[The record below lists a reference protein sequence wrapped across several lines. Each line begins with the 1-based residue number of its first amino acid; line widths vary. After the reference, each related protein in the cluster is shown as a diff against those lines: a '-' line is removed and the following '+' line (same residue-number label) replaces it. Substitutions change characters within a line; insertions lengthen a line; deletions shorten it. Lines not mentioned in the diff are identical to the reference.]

1 MRVFDYGRSKRNT
14 GSFAFKEHWGFE
26 PAPLHYQYYLVRARE
41 LPNVSPSNP
50 KYRMFIR
57 AWQHLPLP
65 VSRAVGPLSGTE
77 PRMSARRDLLFL
89 VHRIPYPPDKGDKIR
104 SFHFLEG
111 LASRYR
117 VHLGSFVDNP
127 QDWAHAET
135 LRQWCASLEL
145 RPLVPWRA
153 TLRSARGL
161 FTGEPLTD
169 PYYCDPTLHAWVK
182 ATLARETI
190 SAIVVLSSSMAQ
202 YVPDARTRST
212 RCIVD
217 FGDVDSDKWLQYSVG
232 ARWPMSWVYRREG
245 LRLEQR
251 EGHIARMSHASVF
264 VSQAEAEHFRRLHP
278 DTRQHVHTVPNGVDT
293 VTFSP
298 AHSLYSP
305 YAPDELALVFTG
317 VMDYR
322 ANVDA
327 VTWFAHDVLPA
338 IRAREPRARFWIVG
352 SNPIAAVRAL
362 GSLDGV
368 SVTGRVPDVR
378 PFLRHAAFAVAPLR
392 LARGVQNKVLEAMA
406 MARPVLA
413 TSAATRG
420 IDAAT
425 PPGVVIADTADSL
438 AREALGLLA
447 APDRETR
454 GAAARRYVTERF
466 DWNASQRAL
475 LALLAEPPLGTVL
488 RLHDGG
494 RS

>member
-1 MRVFDYGRSKRNT
+1 
-14 GSFAFKEHWGFE
+14 
-26 PAPLHYQYYLVRARE
+26 
-41 LPNVSPSNP
+41 
-50 KYRMFIR
+50 
-57 AWQHLPLP
+57 
-65 VSRAVGPLSGTE
+65 
-77 PRMSARRDLLFL
+77 MSARPDLLYL

-104 SFHFLEG
+104 SFHLLEG
-111 LASRYR
+111 LASQYR
-117 VHLGSFVDNP
+117 VHLGTFVDNP
-127 QDWAHAET
+127 RDWEYAEA

-169 PYYCDPTLHAWVK
+169 PYYCDAAMHAWVR
-182 ATLARETI
+182 ATLARERI
-190 SAIVVLSSSMAQ
+190 HAIVVLSSSMAQ
-202 YVPDARTRST
+202 YVPDAQTRGT

-217 FGDVDSDKWLQYSVG
+217 FGDVDSDKWLQYSTS

-264 VSQAEAEHFRRLHP
+264 VSHAEAEHFRRLHP
-278 DTRQHVHTVPNGVDT
+278 DARQRVYAVPNGVDAAR
-293 VTFSP
+293 FSP
-298 AHSLYSP
+298 AHPLYTP
-305 YAPDELALVFTG
+305 YAPHERALVFTG
-317 VMDYR
+317 AMDYW

-327 VTWFAHDVLPA
+327 VSWFARDVLPA

-352 SNPIAAVRAL
+352 SNPTAAVRAL
-362 GSLDGV
+362 GDLDGV
-368 SVTGRVPDVR
+368 SVTGRVADVR
-378 PFLRHAAFAVAPLR
+378 PYLRYAAFAVAPLR

-425 PPGVVIADTADSL
+425 PPGVVIADSPESL
-438 AREALGLLA
+438 AQAALFLLEADDLA
-447 APDRETR
+447 SR

-466 DWNASQRAL
+466 DWDASRRAF
-475 LALLAEPPLGTVL
+475 LALLTGEPGGSLL
-488 RLHDGG
+488 RVHDGG
-494 RS
+494 RP

>member
-1 MRVFDYGRSKRNT
+1 
-14 GSFAFKEHWGFE
+14 
-26 PAPLHYQYYLVRARE
+26 
-41 LPNVSPSNP
+41 
-50 KYRMFIR
+50 
-57 AWQHLPLP
+57 
-65 VSRAVGPLSGTE
+65 
-77 PRMSARRDLLFL
+77 MSAPRDLLFL

-104 SFHFLEG
+104 SFHLLQG
-111 LASRYR
+111 LASQYR

-169 PYYCDPTLHAWVK
+169 PYYCDPVLHAWVK
-182 ATLARETI
+182 ATLARESI
-190 SAIVVLSSSMAQ
+190 EAIVVLSSSMAQ

-212 RCIVD
+212 RCVVD
-217 FGDVDSDKWLQYSVG
+217 FGDVDSDKWLQYSVD

-264 VSQAEAEHFRRLHP
+264 VSHAEAEHFRRLHP
-278 DTRQHVHTVPNGVDT
+278 DTRQQVHAVPNGVDSA
-293 VTFSP
+293 TFSP
-298 AHSLYSP
+298 AHPFDSPYSP
-305 YAPDELALVFTG
+305 DERALVFTG

-327 VTWFAHDVLPA
+327 VTWFARDVLPA
-338 IRAREPRARFWIVG
+338 IRASEPRARFWIVG
-352 SNPIAAVRAL
+352 SNPTAAVRAL
-362 GSLDGV
+362 ATLDGV
-368 SVTGRVPDVR
+368 TVAGRVPDVR

-425 PPGVVIADTADSL
+425 PPGVVIADTAESL
-438 AREALGLLA
+438 AHEALALLD
-447 APDRETR
+447 APDREAR

-466 DWNASQRAL
+466 DWDASQRAF
-475 LALLAEPPLGTVL
+475 LALLAERSGGSLL
-488 RLHDGG
+488 RIHDGG